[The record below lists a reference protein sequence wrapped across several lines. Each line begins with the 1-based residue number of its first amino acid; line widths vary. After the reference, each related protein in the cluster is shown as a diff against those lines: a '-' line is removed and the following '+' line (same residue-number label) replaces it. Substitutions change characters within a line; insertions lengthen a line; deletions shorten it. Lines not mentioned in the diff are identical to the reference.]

1 MAKRKCLE
9 WGFDFT
15 DFGSGKEWKQ
25 FLKRHKCKL
34 VGTKDLGYGAY
45 KTYGHKPD
53 AYMYKCNGVG
63 ITTTHP
69 GKKTPKRPDFDGFLG
84 YVGVEFTEKA
94 KPKWKKMR
102 KDFVKSAEYIKEET
116 RCDAQFIAPP
126 SVIKKQKKWIPS

>member
-15 DFGSGKEWKQ
+15 DFGTGKAWKQ

-34 VGTKDLGYGAY
+34 VGKPVLGYDAMRRF
-45 KTYGHKPD
+45 GHKPD
-53 AYMYKCNGVG
+53 AYLYKCNGVG

-69 GKKTPKRPDFDGFLG
+69 GTATKKRSDLEGSLG

-94 KPKWKKMR
+94 KQKWKKMR
-102 KDFVKSAEYIKEET
+102 KDFVKSAEWIKEET
-116 RCDAQFIAPP
+116 RCDAQFVSPP
-126 SVIKKQKKWIPS
+126 SVVKKEKHL